1 MKSTLEVMPTKVTEF
16 DLLGVWQ
23 TKDGRLAVATEL
35 DSFGMLSGYVTRA
48 GRTYRCS
55 WDSDMFSV
63 APFRYVDD
71 LAIKME

>member
-1 MKSTLEVMPTKVTEF
+1 MEEMDLTSEF
-16 DLLGVWQ
+16 ELLGLWM

-35 DSFGMLSGYVTRA
+35 DSHGILSGYVTRA
-48 GRTYRCS
+48 GRTYHCS
-55 WDSDMFSV
+55 WDSNMLSV